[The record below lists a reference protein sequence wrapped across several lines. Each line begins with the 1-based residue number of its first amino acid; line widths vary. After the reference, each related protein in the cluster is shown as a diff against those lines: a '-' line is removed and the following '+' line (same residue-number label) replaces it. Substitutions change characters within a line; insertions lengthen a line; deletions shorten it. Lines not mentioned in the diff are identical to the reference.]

1 MKSRI
6 LGVAVMVGGLHVLPG
21 GWVAQG
27 GTFDNLLDGAS
38 RSLESSRQDRTNERD
53 RRDRDGFGQRSRRN
67 SNDPD
72 VIVTRAYEDILNREP
87 DKEGLRLYRSKIIDE
102 GWSERDVRQDLMKS
116 AEHKGRTPASADVII
131 RRAYQ
136 DILGREPDKAGLA
149 NYRMK
154 LVNEGWSERDVR
166 SDLQKSPERRM
177 TGGISKEQADQMV
190 RRAYQSVLGRDPDT
204 SGSNLYIQ
212 RIMQNRWS
220 ENDVANELR
229 KSPEYRQ
236 KHNR

>member
-1 MKSRI
+1 MKSKI
-6 LGVAVMVGGLHVLPG
+6 LVVAFVVGGLQVLPG
-21 GWVAQG
+21 VRVAQAG
-27 GTFDNLLDGAS
+27 AFDSVLDGA
-38 RSLESSRQDRTNERD
+38 RSFQAARQDRTDGKD
-53 RRDRDGFGQRSRRN
+53 RRDRDGQRSRRN

-136 DILGREPDKAGLA
+136 DILGRDPDQAGLA
-149 NYRMK
+149 NYRTKM
-154 LVNEGWSERDVR
+154 VNEGWSERDVR

-212 RIMQNRWS
+212 KIMQNRWS

>member
-1 MKSRI
+1 
-6 LGVAVMVGGLHVLPG
+6 
-21 GWVAQG
+21 
-27 GTFDNLLDGAS
+27 
-38 RSLESSRQDRTNERD
+38 
-53 RRDRDGFGQRSRRN
+53 
-67 SNDPD
+67 
-72 VIVTRAYEDILNREP
+72 
-87 DKEGLRLYRSKIIDE
+87 
-102 GWSERDVRQDLMKS
+102 
-116 AEHKGRTPASADVII
+116 
-131 RRAYQ
+131 
-136 DILGREPDKAGLA
+136 
-149 NYRMK
+149 MK